1 MTAEQ
6 INDLTDNLLSSGL
19 KINTTEESGIVTVKV
34 STSFT
39 VGTDVEYDEVV
50 KAIKAHLL
58 RTQAVLNNL
67 ASTL

>member
-19 KINTTEESGIVTVKV
+19 KISTTEESGIVTVKV